1 MENVTVMTTLPMI
14 NAVNVFQAF
23 FGFPNCQG
31 CQCNLDGTI
40 HDHDGDHD
48 HDHGS
53 EVASCS
59 ATGQCACKDNIAG
72 DKCDQC
78 ASGYSMNGFPACQKE
93 IRIKFHVINALYNKG
108 IESMT
113 VKATGSSQG
122 LLSEVTDAGGF

>member
-1 MENVTVMTTLPMI
+1 MVIANIKVAFVTIFDSEYIHQVL
-14 NAVNVFQAF
+14 NVFVIA
-23 FGFPNCQG
+23 

-48 HDHGS
+48 HHEG

-78 ASGYSMNGFPACQKE
+78 ASGYSMNGFPACQVWHKL
-93 IRIKFHVINALYNKG
+93 RLYKNIPAKIFFNRG
-108 IESMT
+108 KSLLESWGT
-113 VKATGSSQG
+113 TF
-122 LLSEVTDAGGF
+122 LPD